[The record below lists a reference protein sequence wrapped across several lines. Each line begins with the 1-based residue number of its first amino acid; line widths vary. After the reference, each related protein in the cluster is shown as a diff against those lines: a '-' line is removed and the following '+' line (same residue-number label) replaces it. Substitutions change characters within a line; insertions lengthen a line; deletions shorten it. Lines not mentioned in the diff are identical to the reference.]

1 MPFVYPLYAL
11 RHTNEMKAPVLMH
24 ALYLGQII
32 ISLLI
37 YSGTATFFQVAFSM
51 LQLMGCSIGK

>member
-51 LQLMGCSIGK
+51 L